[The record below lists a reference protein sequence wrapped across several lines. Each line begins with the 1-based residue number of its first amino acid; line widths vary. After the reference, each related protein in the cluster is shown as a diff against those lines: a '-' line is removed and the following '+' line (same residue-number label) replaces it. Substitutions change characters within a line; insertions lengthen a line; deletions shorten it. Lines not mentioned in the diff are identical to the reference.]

1 MGSDLAVEEWFGS
14 NERHGKLTSLHAV
27 KLTDVHTSLL
37 QTKQQ

>member
-14 NERHGKLTSLHAV
+14 NEWRGKLTSLHAV
-27 KLTDVHTSLL
+27 KLTNVQTSLL